1 MKLLSFRPQK
11 FLLIAGL
18 LAALSSAQLLA
29 DDTIYTQVD
38 EKPVPVKTPPPRYPD
53 TLRRDGVAGMCAIS
67 IVIDEKGTVV
77 QSTVAKS
84 THPEFEKPALEAVER
99 WKFKPAKKDGN
110 AVKVKVT
117 VPLRFSVEE

>member
-1 MKLLSFRPQK
+1 MKFLPQK
-11 FLLIAGL
+11 FLLA
-18 LAALSSAQLLA
+18 LAFILAVAPLRTFA
-29 DDTIYTQVD
+29 DDTVYTQVD

-53 TLRRDGVAGMCAIS
+53 ALRRDGVAGMCAVS
-67 IVIDEKGTVV
+67 IVIDESGAVIK
-77 QSTVAKS
+77 SSVAKS
-84 THPEFEKPALEAVER
+84 TNPEFEKPALEAVER